1 MSEVFSLEGKKA
13 IVTGG
18 GTGIGLGVTKCL
30 IDAGAKVLITGRREE
45 KLQEVT
51 RELGDSCAS
60 FAGDMTSPTD
70 RDTLVSQA
78 EILLGGPINF
88 LVNNAGNHLKKA
100 AAEVSDEEFQNVM
113 NIHVNASFA
122 LSRDF
127 YPALQKNGGGSIIMI
142 ASMASYMGVPKIVAY
157 TAAKCAVVGL
167 TRALAAEW
175 SPENIRVNAIAPGWI
190 STPMTDKAFAG
201 DPDRM
206 DKVIGRTP
214 MQKFGDPEDIGQA
227 VVYLCS
233 PASKFVTG
241 TLFPVD
247 GGAQIGF

>member
-1 MSEVFSLEGKKA
+1 MSPFSLEGKKA

-18 GTGIGLGVTKCL
+18 GTGIGLGVTKAL
-30 IDAGAKVLITGRREE
+30 IEAGAKVLITGRKEE
-45 KLQEVT
+45 KLKKVSDD
-51 RELGDSCAS
+51 LGESCVYFS
-60 FAGDMTSPTD
+60 GDMTDAKD
-70 RDTLVSQA
+70 RAQLVSQA
-78 EILLGGPINF
+78 ESLLGGSIDF

-100 AAEVSDEEFQNVM
+100 AADVSDEEFQNVM
-113 NIHVNASFA
+113 SIHVNASFA

-127 YPALQKNGGGSIIMI
+127 YPSMLKSGGGSIVMI

-167 TRALAAEW
+167 TRSLAAEW
-175 SPENIRVNAIAPGWI
+175 SANNIRVNAIAPGWI

-201 DPDRM
+201 DPQRM
-206 DKVIGRTP
+206 DKVLGRTP
-214 MQKFGDPEDIGQA
+214 MNKFGKPDDIGQA

-233 PASKFVTG
+233 PAAKFVTG

>member
-1 MSEVFSLEGKKA
+1 MNGVFSLEGKKA
-13 IVTGG
+13 VVTGG
-18 GTGIGLGVTKCL
+18 GTGIGLGVTKAL

-45 KLQEVT
+45 KLKEVSD
-51 RELGDSCAS
+51 ELGESCVY
-60 FAGDMTSPTD
+60 FAGDMTSSED
-70 RDTLVSQA
+70 RAKLIPQA
-78 EILLGGPINF
+78 KNLLGGPINF
-88 LVNNAGNHLKKA
+88 LINNAGNHLKKA
-100 AAEVSDEEFQNVM
+100 AAEVTDKEFQNVM

-127 YPALQKNGGGSIIMI
+127 YPFILKNGGGSIIMI

-167 TRALAAEW
+167 TRGLAAEW
-175 SPENIRVNAIAPGWI
+175 SEDNIRVNAIAPGWI

-201 DPDRM
+201 DPERM

-214 MQKFGDPEDIGQA
+214 MRKFGDPEDIGQA

>member
-1 MSEVFSLEGKKA
+1 MSEVFSLVGKSA

-18 GTGIGLGVTKCL
+18 GTGIGLGVTKS
-30 IDAGAKVLITGRREE
+30 IIEAGGKVLITGRREE
-45 KLQEVT
+45 KLKEVSD
-51 RELGDSCAS
+51 ELGSNCVYFS
-60 FAGDMTSPTD
+60 GDMTSPAD
-70 RDTLVSQA
+70 RERLVSEA
-78 EILLGGPINF
+78 ENLLGSSLSF
-88 LVNNAGNHLKKA
+88 LINNAGNHLKKA
-100 AAEVSDEEFQNVM
+100 AAEVSDDEFQNVM

-127 YPALQKNGGGSIIMI
+127 YPSMLKNGGGSIVMV
-142 ASMASYMGVPKIVAY
+142 ASMTSYMGIPKIVAY

-167 TRALAAEW
+167 TRGLAAEW
-175 SPENIRVNAIAPGWI
+175 SPDNIRVNAIAPGWI

-201 DPDRM
+201 DPERM
-206 DKVIGRTP
+206 NKVISRTP
-214 MQKFGDPEDIGQA
+214 MKKFGDPEDIGQA